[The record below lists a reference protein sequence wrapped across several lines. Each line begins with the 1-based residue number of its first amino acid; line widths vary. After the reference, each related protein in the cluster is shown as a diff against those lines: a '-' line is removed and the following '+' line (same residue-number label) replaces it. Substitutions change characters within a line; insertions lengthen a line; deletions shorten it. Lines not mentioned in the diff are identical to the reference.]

1 MLSKTAHHMQV
12 SGESV
17 DEYKLHVRD
26 GLRRLLDHPGDGIGG
41 LTESIVVYV
50 KPSSVDAYSKGPG
63 KVWAIDAY
71 LRLLRGRDI
80 WVQRKL
86 VLHCFRCELLI
97 PLRVL
102 FSDGSLLR
110 PSLYIINVP

>member
-1 MLSKTAHHMQV
+1 MQV

-63 KVWAIDAY
+63 KVWAADAY
-71 LRLLRGRDI
+71 LRLLGCRNI

-86 VLHCFRCELLI
+86 VLQCFE
-97 PLRVL
+97 V
-102 FSDGSLLR
+102 GH
-110 PSLYIINVP
+110 

>member
-1 MLSKTAHHMQV
+1 MQV

-26 GLRRLLDHPGDGIGG
+26 GLRRLLDHPGDGNGG

-63 KVWAIDAY
+63 KVWAADAY
-71 LRLLRGRDI
+71 LRASRVSRYLGAKK
-80 WVQRKL
+80 VCVA
-86 VLHCFRCELLI
+86 VL
-97 PLRVL
+97 
-102 FSDGSLLR
+102 
-110 PSLYIINVP
+110 